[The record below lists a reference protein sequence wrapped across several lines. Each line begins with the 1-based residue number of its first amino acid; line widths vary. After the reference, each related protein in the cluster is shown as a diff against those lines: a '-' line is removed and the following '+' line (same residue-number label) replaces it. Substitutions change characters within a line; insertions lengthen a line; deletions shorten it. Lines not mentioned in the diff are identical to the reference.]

1 MIFVYFIIESTLYA
15 STDVLLLLLPIMII
29 LYVAIDDSVIVV
41 VTAAALYFSFQSI
54 FRHFVDGFFVLF
66 LTFFA
71 TKCVRLKQIEVVH
84 CA

>member
-41 VTAAALYFSFQSI
+41 VTAALYFSFQSI
-54 FRHFVDGFFVLF
+54 FRHFVDGFFLLF